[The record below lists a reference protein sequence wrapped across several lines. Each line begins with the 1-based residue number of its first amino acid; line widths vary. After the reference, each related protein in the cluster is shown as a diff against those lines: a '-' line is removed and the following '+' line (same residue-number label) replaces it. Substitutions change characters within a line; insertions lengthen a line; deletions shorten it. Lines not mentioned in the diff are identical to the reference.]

1 VKIKKEEGN
10 NRKFYGLALR
20 ANHDNLMVKIKEGG
34 NNRNNTM
41 VKIEEGGG
49 NNRNNLMVK
58 NSERPLKKK

>member
-1 VKIKKEEGN
+1 
-10 NRKFYGLALR
+10 
-20 ANHDNLMVKIKEGG
+20 MVKIKEGG

-49 NNRNNLMVK
+49 NIRNNLMVK